1 MNVWVSE
8 SAPSASACSG
18 SRAEPVAS
26 GTGHDAVWSDAA
38 CFPSDDPPGRQMQD
52 GHFTRDGDGETT
64 TCAHT

>member
-1 MNVWVSE
+1 M
-8 SAPSASACSG
+8 
-18 SRAEPVAS
+18 AS
-26 GTGHDAVWSDAA
+26 GTGHDAVLSDAA